1 MSPRSNV
8 RAGAHCAG
16 MALPVVLI
24 ILAVMLLGSVYLLR
38 TVNST
43 SLTTGNLA
51 NDATLS
57 RAADLGLHTAFAWLQ
72 QTAKTNKAA
81 LLQDDTANGYH
92 AHWDVKTPRDAGFW
106 DNQVTMTGE
115 GGTTIAYVIY
125 RLCNV
130 SGSYNSGTNACMQ
143 TAAPSGG
150 SGTGP
155 GLGSSF
161 GTGDPLYDA
170 TPQLHYLITARIVGG
185 RGSNVTNQMIV
196 LIGA

>member
-1 MSPRSNV
+1 MKPQTIL
-8 RAGAHCAG
+8 RARAAG
-16 MALPVVLI
+16 IALPVILI
-24 ILAVMLLGSVYLLR
+24 ILTVMLLGSVYLLR

-43 SLTTGNLA
+43 SLTTGTLA

-72 QTAKTNKAA
+72 QQAKNNKAA
-81 LLQDDTANGYH
+81 LMQDDTANGYH
-92 AHWDVKTPRDAGFW
+92 AHWDGKTPRDDGFW
-106 DNQVTMTGE
+106 DNQKTMPGD

-125 RLCNV
+125 RLCSV
-130 SGSYNSGTNACMQ
+130 GGSYNTGANACMQ
-143 TAAPSGG
+143 TAAPTNG

-155 GLGSSF
+155 GLGSGF
-161 GTGDPLYDA
+161 GTNDPLYDSS
-170 TPQLHYLITARIVGG
+170 PQLHYMITARIVGG